1 MTPKDEK
8 TYLIEK
14 GDVISSDETFF
25 GNAWSNLNMPTIE
38 HCRSK
43 IQNTDSILAII
54 NSYDKHPSTER
65 EKVGR
70 EFMTSS
76 FRKNNSEAVSKVT
89 DNLNMKKLGT
99 GVINQVFTQNFPK
112 TNISNL
118 LIHTRTCAYQ
128 GVRNVSFS
136 EDFAY
141 VLNGWPQNSHI
152 PSKTIKSIKYIIA
165 PFMPE
170 NVNSSDDEGEFPNG
184 LKHADIVP
192 VLKKKSKIDKQT
204 TGQFAYFQT

>member
-1 MTPKDEK
+1 M
-8 TYLIEK
+8 
-14 GDVISSDETFF
+14 S
-25 GNAWSNLNMPTIE
+25 AIE

-43 IQNTDSILAII
+43 IQNNDSILAII

-89 DNLNMKKLGT
+89 DNLNMKKLAI
-99 GVINQVFTQNFPK
+99 GVIHQVCTQIFRK

-128 GVRNVSFS
+128 EVRNVSFS

-141 VLNGWPQNSHI
+141 VLINGWPQNSHI

-170 NVNSSDDEGEFPNG
+170 NVNSSVDEGEFPNG